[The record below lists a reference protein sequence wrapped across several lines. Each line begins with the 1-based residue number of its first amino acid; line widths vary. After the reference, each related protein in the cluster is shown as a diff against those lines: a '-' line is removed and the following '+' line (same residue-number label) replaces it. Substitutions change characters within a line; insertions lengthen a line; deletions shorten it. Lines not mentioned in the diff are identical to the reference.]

1 MMDTKAATIKYEK
14 RTFIYTGLNFWNTLP
29 LDIRKENNFEK
40 FRQKVEILLFKGT
53 VNFT

>member
-29 LDIRKENNFEK
+29 LDIREENNIEK
-40 FRQKVEILLFKGT
+40 FKKKLKQLKQKQ
-53 VNFT
+53 